1 MLLQTLSSLAATLLL
16 GSAAEVAA
24 ADASPPTDEHVR
36 LSLTGGWGNDVAV
49 YGAGA
54 LWPLAWK
61 RDEFARHG
69 LDAEIGADLLRWDG
83 RGAGEGFLWDVG
95 VTPYLRWRP
104 DAGGWHHMFV
114 KLGIGIHLL
123 SHTKIEGSREFG
135 TPFQFGERL
144 AWGFNFGAGNRYE
157 MTLLVQHVSN
167 ARIKEPNDGLTYF
180 GATLG
185 IPVD

>member
-1 MLLQTLSSLAATLLL
+1 MLLGLASET
-16 GSAAEVAA
+16 AA
-24 ADASPPTDEHVR
+24 ADASAPIDEHPR
-36 LSLTGGWGNDVAV
+36 LSLTGGWGNGVAV
-49 YGAGA
+49 FGVGG

-61 RDEFARHG
+61 RDELARHG

-83 RGAGEGFLWDVG
+83 RDAGEGFLWDVG

-104 DAGGWHHMFV
+104 DADAWHHTFV
-114 KLGIGIHLL
+114 RLGIGVHLL
-123 SHTKIEGSREFG
+123 SHTKIGDSRDLGSA
-135 TPFQFGERL
+135 FQFGERL

-167 ARIKEPNDGLTYF
+167 GRIKEPNDGLTYF